1 MSCYGYL
8 QPFMLDTTLISLA
21 ARRALNIGK
30 QSRAAALGLLIY
42 EHIITIE
49 DEIDLI
55 WLRRKSWVT
64 YLYHFNR
71 WLPALWLT
79 CDMSE

>member
-1 MSCYGYL
+1 
-8 QPFMLDTTLISLA
+8 MLYTTLISLS
-21 ARRALNIGK
+21 ARRALIIGK
-30 QSRAAALGLLIY
+30 QSRTAALGLLIY

-55 WLRRKSWVT
+55 WLKRKSWVT

-71 WLPALWLT
+71 WLPVLWLT
-79 CDMSE
+79 FDLSE

>member
-8 QPFMLDTTLISLA
+8 QPFMLDTTFISLS
-21 ARRALNIGK
+21 ARQALNIGK
-30 QSRAAALGLLIY
+30 QSRIAALGLLIY

-55 WLRRKSWVT
+55 WLKRKSWVT

-79 CDMSE
+79 FDTSE